1 MNDLFRWAQENWKL
15 MLGVL
20 LVLVVLSSTLG
31 FIFGTLKKRSREQR
45 YSLSE
50 IEKGLPQAPEGEL
63 PGVLL
68 PAPVVP
74 SVIEPFPSFSFYF
87 ELTDPSPQES
97 TPPPVRVSELLRYRD
112 RGVES
117 DVRAFRFESEEFEV
131 LTKKEELAEP

>member
-1 MNDLFRWAQENWKL
+1 LNDLFRWAQENWKL

-74 SVIEPFPSFSFYF
+74 SFSFYF